1 MHKMQVGFLD
11 WKDLL
16 EKKMVT
22 HSSILSWKIPWTE
35 EPSGLQVMGSQRVGH
50 YLVTKTTK
58 WENINRDGLREALR
72 IPLGRTQ
79 PLLFYKMLE
88 EPREGQ

>member
-1 MHKMQVGFLD
+1 MA
-11 WKDLL
+11 
-16 EKKMVT
+16 T
-22 HSSILSWKIPWTE
+22 HSTILTWRIPWTE
-35 EPSGLQVMGSQRVGH
+35 EAGRLQVMGSQRVGH

-72 IPLGRTQ
+72 IPLGLTQ

>member
-1 MHKMQVGFLD
+1 MAMC
-11 WKDLL
+11 
-16 EKKMVT
+16 
-22 HSSILSWKIPWTE
+22 SSVLAWKIPWTE

-72 IPLGRTQ
+72 IPLGLTQ